1 MAKDKKAFGN
11 FLREM
16 IKQTGISQSAFY
28 SAVEIT
34 KPYFYDI
41 LSGKVNPP
49 PPDVQYKMLE
59 NLNLDEQ
66 QRNEFLNLAA
76 EGRGEVP
83 ADIAKLIADHPAKLA
98 IIRETLIS
106 LLAAQ
111 GYGNITPC
119 DRDIVKGGTYSHL
132 LHLVTRNEDDLMQTL
147 TQEQQEI
154 FEKFKDCASELNDAN
169 ELTAFTIG
177 FKIGMRLAL
186 EAMISTSDITDPKM
200 N

>member
-1 MAKDKKAFGN
+1 MIKDKKAFGN

-28 SAVEIT
+28 SAVKIT

-49 PPDVQYKMLE
+49 PPDIQYKMLDHLE
-59 NLNLDEQ
+59 VNEQ

-83 ADIAKLIADHPAKLA
+83 ADIARMIAEHPLELDK
-98 IIRETLIS
+98 IRSTLTT

-111 GYGNITPC
+111 G
-119 DRDIVKGGTYSHL
+119 
-132 LHLVTRNEDDLMQTL
+132 
-147 TQEQQEI
+147 
-154 FEKFKDCASELNDAN
+154 
-169 ELTAFTIG
+169 
-177 FKIGMRLAL
+177 
-186 EAMISTSDITDPKM
+186 
-200 N
+200 

>member
-1 MAKDKKAFGN
+1 MIKDKKAFGN

-28 SAVEIT
+28 SSVEIT

-49 PPDVQYKMLE
+49 PPDIQYKMLDHLE
-59 NLNLDEQ
+59 VNEQ

-83 ADIAKLIADHPAKLA
+83 ADIARMIAEHPLDLDK
-98 IIRETLIS
+98 IRSTLTT

-111 GYGNITPC
+111 G
-119 DRDIVKGGTYSHL
+119 
-132 LHLVTRNEDDLMQTL
+132 
-147 TQEQQEI
+147 
-154 FEKFKDCASELNDAN
+154 
-169 ELTAFTIG
+169 
-177 FKIGMRLAL
+177 
-186 EAMISTSDITDPKM
+186 
-200 N
+200 

>member
-1 MAKDKKAFGN
+1 MIKDKKAFGN

-49 PPDVQYKMLE
+49 PPNIQYKMLDHLE
-59 NLNLDEQ
+59 VNEQ

-83 ADIAKLIADHPAKLA
+83 ADIARMIAEHPLELDK
-98 IIRETLIS
+98 IRSTLTT
-106 LLAAQ
+106 LLTAQ
-111 GYGNITPC
+111 G
-119 DRDIVKGGTYSHL
+119 
-132 LHLVTRNEDDLMQTL
+132 
-147 TQEQQEI
+147 
-154 FEKFKDCASELNDAN
+154 
-169 ELTAFTIG
+169 
-177 FKIGMRLAL
+177 
-186 EAMISTSDITDPKM
+186 
-200 N
+200 

>member
-16 IKQTGISQSAFY
+16 IKQTGISQSEFF

-59 NLNLDEQ
+59 NSNLDEQ

-76 EGRGEVP
+76 EGRGEIP
-83 ADIAKLIADHPAKLA
+83 ADIAKLIADHPLELDN
-98 IIRETLIS
+98 IREILTKM
-106 LLAAQ
+106 LAVQ
-111 GYGNITPC
+111 G
-119 DRDIVKGGTYSHL
+119 
-132 LHLVTRNEDDLMQTL
+132 
-147 TQEQQEI
+147 
-154 FEKFKDCASELNDAN
+154 
-169 ELTAFTIG
+169 
-177 FKIGMRLAL
+177 
-186 EAMISTSDITDPKM
+186 
-200 N
+200 

>member
-1 MAKDKKAFGN
+1 MIKDKKAFGN

-49 PPDVQYKMLE
+49 PPDIQYKMLDHLE
-59 NLNLDEQ
+59 VNEQ

-83 ADIAKLIADHPAKLA
+83 ADIARMIAEHPLELDK
-98 IIRETLIS
+98 IRSTLTTI
-106 LLAAQ
+106 LAAQ
-111 GYGNITPC
+111 G
-119 DRDIVKGGTYSHL
+119 
-132 LHLVTRNEDDLMQTL
+132 
-147 TQEQQEI
+147 
-154 FEKFKDCASELNDAN
+154 
-169 ELTAFTIG
+169 
-177 FKIGMRLAL
+177 
-186 EAMISTSDITDPKM
+186 
-200 N
+200 

>member
-1 MAKDKKAFGN
+1 MVKDKKAFGN

-49 PPDVQYKMLE
+49 PPDIQYKMLDHLE
-59 NLNLDEQ
+59 VNEQ

-83 ADIAKLIADHPAKLA
+83 ADIARMIAEHPLELDK
-98 IIRETLIS
+98 IRSTLTT

-111 GYGNITPC
+111 
-119 DRDIVKGGTYSHL
+119 R
-132 LHLVTRNEDDLMQTL
+132 
-147 TQEQQEI
+147 
-154 FEKFKDCASELNDAN
+154 
-169 ELTAFTIG
+169 
-177 FKIGMRLAL
+177 
-186 EAMISTSDITDPKM
+186 
-200 N
+200 

>member
-16 IKQTGISQSAFY
+16 IKQTGISQSTFY
-28 SAVEIT
+28 SAVDIT

-98 IIRETLIS
+98 IIRETLTS

-111 GYGNITPC
+111 G
-119 DRDIVKGGTYSHL
+119 
-132 LHLVTRNEDDLMQTL
+132 
-147 TQEQQEI
+147 
-154 FEKFKDCASELNDAN
+154 
-169 ELTAFTIG
+169 
-177 FKIGMRLAL
+177 
-186 EAMISTSDITDPKM
+186 
-200 N
+200 

>member
-16 IKQTGISQSAFY
+16 IKQTGISQSEFF

-41 LSGKVNPP
+41 LFGKVNPP

-76 EGRGEVP
+76 EGRGEIP
-83 ADIAKLIADHPAKLA
+83 ADIAKLIADHPLELDK
-98 IIRETLIS
+98 IRETLTT

-111 GYGNITPC
+111 G
-119 DRDIVKGGTYSHL
+119 
-132 LHLVTRNEDDLMQTL
+132 
-147 TQEQQEI
+147 
-154 FEKFKDCASELNDAN
+154 
-169 ELTAFTIG
+169 
-177 FKIGMRLAL
+177 
-186 EAMISTSDITDPKM
+186 
-200 N
+200 

>member
-1 MAKDKKAFGN
+1 MIKDKKAFGN

-49 PPDVQYKMLE
+49 PPDIQYKMLDH
-59 NLNLDEQ
+59 LDVNEQ

-83 ADIAKLIADHPAKLA
+83 ADIARMIAEHPLDLDK
-98 IIRETLIS
+98 IRSTLTT

-111 GYGNITPC
+111 G
-119 DRDIVKGGTYSHL
+119 
-132 LHLVTRNEDDLMQTL
+132 
-147 TQEQQEI
+147 
-154 FEKFKDCASELNDAN
+154 
-169 ELTAFTIG
+169 
-177 FKIGMRLAL
+177 
-186 EAMISTSDITDPKM
+186 
-200 N
+200 

>member
-1 MAKDKKAFGN
+1 MARDKKAFGN

-83 ADIAKLIADHPAKLA
+83 ADIAKLIADHPLELDR
-98 IIRETLIS
+98 IRVALTTL
-106 LLAAQ
+106 
-111 GYGNITPC
+111 
-119 DRDIVKGGTYSHL
+119 
-132 LHLVTRNEDDLMQTL
+132 L
-147 TQEQQEI
+147 TTQV
-154 FEKFKDCASELNDAN
+154 
-169 ELTAFTIG
+169 
-177 FKIGMRLAL
+177 
-186 EAMISTSDITDPKM
+186 
-200 N
+200 

>member
-16 IKQTGISQSAFY
+16 IKQTGISQSEFF

-49 PPDVQYKMLE
+49 PPDMQYKMLE

-83 ADIAKLIADHPAKLA
+83 ADITKLIADHPEKLA
-98 IIRETLIS
+98 IIREKLTTL
-106 LLAAQ
+106 LVAQ
-111 GYGNITPC
+111 
-119 DRDIVKGGTYSHL
+119 
-132 LHLVTRNEDDLMQTL
+132 E
-147 TQEQQEI
+147 
-154 FEKFKDCASELNDAN
+154 
-169 ELTAFTIG
+169 
-177 FKIGMRLAL
+177 
-186 EAMISTSDITDPKM
+186 
-200 N
+200 

>member
-1 MAKDKKAFGN
+1 MIKDKKAFGN

-49 PPDVQYKMLE
+49 PPDIQYKMLDHLE
-59 NLNLDEQ
+59 VNEQ

-83 ADIAKLIADHPAKLA
+83 ADIARLIADHPLELDK
-98 IIRETLIS
+98 IRSTLTT
-106 LLAAQ
+106 LLTAQ
-111 GYGNITPC
+111 G
-119 DRDIVKGGTYSHL
+119 
-132 LHLVTRNEDDLMQTL
+132 
-147 TQEQQEI
+147 
-154 FEKFKDCASELNDAN
+154 
-169 ELTAFTIG
+169 
-177 FKIGMRLAL
+177 
-186 EAMISTSDITDPKM
+186 
-200 N
+200 

>member
-16 IKQTGISQSAFY
+16 IKQTGISQAAFY

-49 PPDVQYKMLE
+49 PPDIQYKMLE

-83 ADIAKLIADHPAKLA
+83 ADIAKLIADHPEKLA
-98 IIRETLIS
+98 IIREKLTT

-111 GYGNITPC
+111 G
-119 DRDIVKGGTYSHL
+119 
-132 LHLVTRNEDDLMQTL
+132 
-147 TQEQQEI
+147 
-154 FEKFKDCASELNDAN
+154 
-169 ELTAFTIG
+169 
-177 FKIGMRLAL
+177 
-186 EAMISTSDITDPKM
+186 
-200 N
+200 

>member
-49 PPDVQYKMLE
+49 PPDIQYKMLDHLTM
-59 NLNLDEQ
+59 NEQ

-76 EGRGEVP
+76 EGRSEIP
-83 ADIAKLIADHPAKLA
+83 ADIARLITEHPLELDK
-98 IIRETLIS
+98 IRSTLTT

-111 GYGNITPC
+111 G
-119 DRDIVKGGTYSHL
+119 
-132 LHLVTRNEDDLMQTL
+132 
-147 TQEQQEI
+147 
-154 FEKFKDCASELNDAN
+154 
-169 ELTAFTIG
+169 
-177 FKIGMRLAL
+177 
-186 EAMISTSDITDPKM
+186 
-200 N
+200 

>member
-1 MAKDKKAFGN
+1 MIKDKKAFGN

-49 PPDVQYKMLE
+49 PPDIQYKMLDHLE
-59 NLNLDEQ
+59 VNEQ

-83 ADIAKLIADHPAKLA
+83 ADIARLIADHPSELDK
-98 IIRETLIS
+98 IRSTLTT

-111 GYGNITPC
+111 G
-119 DRDIVKGGTYSHL
+119 
-132 LHLVTRNEDDLMQTL
+132 
-147 TQEQQEI
+147 
-154 FEKFKDCASELNDAN
+154 
-169 ELTAFTIG
+169 
-177 FKIGMRLAL
+177 
-186 EAMISTSDITDPKM
+186 
-200 N
+200 

>member
-1 MAKDKKAFGN
+1 MDKKAFGN

-16 IKQTGISQSAFY
+16 IKQAGISQSAFY

-49 PPDVQYKMLE
+49 PPDIQYKMLDHLE
-59 NLNLDEQ
+59 VNEQ

-83 ADIAKLIADHPAKLA
+83 ADIARLIADHPLELDK
-98 IIRETLIS
+98 IRSTLTT

-111 GYGNITPC
+111 G
-119 DRDIVKGGTYSHL
+119 
-132 LHLVTRNEDDLMQTL
+132 
-147 TQEQQEI
+147 
-154 FEKFKDCASELNDAN
+154 
-169 ELTAFTIG
+169 
-177 FKIGMRLAL
+177 
-186 EAMISTSDITDPKM
+186 
-200 N
+200 